1 VDVGATKPK
10 GHVMAARAVASP
22 DEIEQFARELQ
33 QFNAELAASMLRI
46 RRRFQHLGDSWRDQE
61 QQKFARDFEQTMHVL
76 QQFMQSSETQAPLLM
91 RKAAQLRAYLG
102 QQ

>member
-1 VDVGATKPK
+1 
-10 GHVMAARAVASP
+10 MAARAVASP

-33 QFNAELAASMLRI
+33 QFNAELAASMTRI
-46 RRRFQHLGDSWRDQE
+46 QRRFHHLGESWRDGE

-76 QQFMQSSETQAPLLM
+76 RQFMQEAEAQAPLLM

-102 QQ
+102 QR